1 MECKLNVAVAVERC
15 GLAGVWGGVCARNE
29 KSARRFQEHTGGS
42 DGKYPWTA
50 GVAIGSGPSGHP
62 VLYGT
67 TNYGGTTSCYL
78 GCGTVFSLTPPA
90 SPGGSWTEAVLYSF
104 QGGLTLVTCYPFYFV
119 GSAPTGYRSGRKGW
133 KCLMKETSKVRKIAF
148 VGGHLPRKC
157 GIATFTSDLLAAVA
171 IAGIQPSIVL
181 VLVSA
186 PPALMAIFTAPSIG
200 SFKGTSIR
208 SRPCS

>member
-104 QGGLTLVTCYPFYFV
+104 QGTPGDGANPYAGL
-119 GSAPTGYRSGRKGW
+119 RSGSGGV
-133 KCLMKETSKVRKIAF
+133 LYGTTQFGGTTSNGTV
-148 VGGHLPRKC
+148 
-157 GIATFTSDLLAAVA
+157 
-171 IAGIQPSIVL
+171 
-181 VLVSA
+181 
-186 PPALMAIFTAPSIG
+186 
-200 SFKGTSIR
+200 FKLT
-208 SRPCS
+208 P